1 MIFLI
6 FQTKDEFRKY
16 LRKGR
21 KGVRHSQSNKFKVTN
36 EIRKKIPKSIDW
48 RTLGYV
54 NPIKNQGDCGSCWT
68 FSTVAALEGQYF
80 KKYGQLLNI
89 SEQNLVDCTFSYLYN
104 SKGSQADG
112 CNGGD
117 GNIANTYIKKNGG
130 INLAGSYPFVGK
142 YNGRCL
148 FNSSKPTVQINGH
161 VVVSDDGDE
170 EALTAALAQ
179 IGPMRISIY
188 VTDNFQ
194 HYVSG

>member
-1 MIFLI
+1 MCLT
-6 FQTKDEFRKY
+6 FQTKEEFRKY

-21 KGVRHSQSNKFKVTN
+21 KGVHHPQSIKFKVTN

-112 CNGGD
+112 CNGG
-117 GNIANTYIKKNGG
+117 
-130 INLAGSYPFVGK
+130 INLASSYPFVAK
-142 YNGRCL
+142 YNGKCL
-148 FNSSKPTVQINGH
+148 YDSTKPTVQINGH